1 MSQSFHF
8 AKHFTVDEANE
19 LLPTVR
25 RVLQKVQDLV
35 GPKPQ
40 RIPPFSGNG
49 NGSKPNH
56 GSTPEDWALSGEERI
71 ALANELLQHL
81 QDLGIVVQD
90 WRRGLVDFP
99 HVRDGREVFLC
110 YEFADGPRIL
120 FYHELDAGYAGR
132 KPIADEED

>member
-1 MSQSFHF
+1 MSESFHF

-25 RVLQKVQDLV
+25 RVLQRVQNLV

-40 RIPPFSGNG
+40 RTNPFSGNG

-56 GSTPEDWALSGEERI
+56 SSNAEDWALSDEECV
-71 ALANELLQHL
+71 ALAKELLQYL

-99 HVRDGREVFLC
+99 HLRDGREVFLC

-132 KPIADEED
+132 KPLVDEED